1 MTMRKVVLSALFVT
15 ASALA
20 LNAQKISDVQ
30 KKISEN
36 KYTEAK
42 ADVDKLLATEK
53 GQKDANTWYYKAIVY
68 NRLAKDSTVDNS
80 AYRMEALDAY

>member
-36 KYTEAK
+36 KYTEARK
-42 ADVDKLLATEK
+42 MPIPGITKRLFTT
-53 GQKDANTWYYKAIVY
+53 GWQKTAPLITARTGWRPWMPIKNTRKWIP
-68 NRLAKDSTVDNS
+68 RT
-80 AYRMEALDAY
+80 